1 MYTTGNTVLV
11 ATLLSAIGATYLPS
25 GKYVKGISGY
35 LSSGQSAM
43 ESSAEF
49 NKFEVADANEVI
61 VSSGRYKWG
70 PQRANYNDDSEDE
83 DSRSIQGSGCG
94 SEDEDTEDMERDM
107 SDGKASNNF
116 NQYMQQVS
124 YNSETSDKYHVKE
137 WYSTGNG
144 DSLSNNALSYE
155 YTPESEEVF
164 DDESPMPYQTN
175 APETGSYMSSNTEN
189 STEDSMLARND
200 MSIQTNA
207 PMKGSYMSSG
217 NSMEDSMLARNDMT
231 IQTDAPMKGS
241 YMSSGNSMED
251 SMLARNDMTI
261 QTDAPMKGSYM
272 SSNTENSMQD
282 SMLARNDMTIQTNL
296 PMKGSYVS
304 SNTENS
310 MDDSML
316 ARNVMPSENS
326 IDESMLARNGMSS
339 DNLMDESMLA
349 GNVMTSDNEEAM
361 DLSKNDSTLANNQL
375 SYQSEAPMSE
385 SNVTFNQSEAP
396 TTQVSSYQG
405 ESTMSSENSYYASS
419 CSGPIAMER
428 QAEQE
433 NFVDQVPAKRVYQSG
448 SLSAN
453 MKYTAVNE
461 VEY

>member
-25 GKYVKGISGY
+25 GKYVKGISSY

-83 DSRSIQGSGCG
+83 DSRSTQDSGCG
-94 SEDEDTEDMERDM
+94 SEDTEDMERDM

-207 PMKGSYMSSG
+207 PMKGSYMSSD
-217 NSMEDSMLARNDMT
+217 NSMEDSMLARNDMPIQTDAPMKGSYMSSDNSMEDSMLAKNDMT

-241 YMSSGNSMED
+241 YMSSNNENSMQD

-261 QTDAPMKGSYM
+261 QTNAPMKGSYM

-282 SMLARNDMTIQTNL
+282 SMLARNDVTIQTNV
-296 PMKGSYVS
+296 PMKGSYMS
-304 SNTENS
+304 SNTDNS
-310 MDDSML
+310 
-316 ARNVMPSENS
+316 
-326 IDESMLARNGMSS
+326 
-339 DNLMDESMLA
+339 MDESMLA

-361 DLSKNDSTLANNQL
+361 DLSKNDSTLVNNQL

-385 SNVTFNQSEAP
+385 SNVPFNQSEAP